1 MKAEYEKDNKE
12 RVPFEHYLEEYRSI
26 DPEKAAERLHIPY
39 DSQRRVFTV
48 RMMEREYEVSWPQFQ
63 AVPTDQE
70 NTAYSALVET
80 IPAKISMIRYLCQ
93 GVDAQ
98 SSGKFLTYREV
109 PWGELY
115 FQPFNGRC
123 LMRLAYGFGNRQEL
137 FAQQM
142 EKIGAVRLDMG
153 DIAYEFEYVNGYRV
167 RFILWAGDEEFPP
180 SAQILFSDNFP
191 VCFKAEDLAVV
202 GDVAIGTLKKI

>member
-48 RMMEREYEVSWPQFQ
+48 RMMEREYQVSWPQFQ

-70 NTAYSALVET
+70 NTVYSALVET